1 MAARAAG
8 KKAAPK
14 KKTAEDEK
22 KYLCP
27 YCMKEKKKSEF
38 YVCTDPRVLTG
49 ITSMCKDCVKK
60 IALSWDEN
68 RQEFGA
74 CTKKSVMEALEY
86 IDRPFL
92 ENLWNSSY
100 AEWADDKSQH
110 RRTTI
115 WDCYIKNVS
124 LVNYRGMRWRDGDI
138 FQTYVEDAKQVAA
151 LEDGNRDMAQTLINS
166 QEVDNECEK
175 NRKDVIRLLGYDPFE
190 GEKIEDQPLLYSQLI
205 GYLDSGGDTSDD
217 IMRTSSAITIVR
229 GFSQQ
234 AKIDDKIAK
243 AMANSN
249 ANTSELK
256 TLLDAKKNLSA
267 TISQLAEQSCLS
279 LKHNKNASKGE
290 NTWTG
295 KIKKLK
301 DIDLREAEVNGFD
314 IGTCRGMQQVL
325 EISDASILKQLRLDE
340 SEWSDMVAEMR
351 VDNQQLRI
359 ERDNYKEINRIL
371 LQENLDLKDF
381 LEEHGITIDLNLR
394 DLKSIYSVFANKDE
408 EIENSDED
416 SEYDEDLEASNGIL
430 EEMSDEVES
439 DGDSDE

>member
-1 MAARAAG
+1 MAARNAGRKVAA
-8 KKAAPK
+8 
-14 KKTAEDEK
+14 KKTAADEK

-27 YCMKEKKKSEF
+27 YCLKEKKKSEF
-38 YVCTDPRVLTG
+38 YVSTDPKVLTG

-60 IALSWDEN
+60 IALSWDDN

-74 CTKKSVMEALEY
+74 CTKKSVMDALEY

-92 ENLWNSSY
+92 SNLWDSSY
-100 AEWADDKSQH
+100 AEWANQDAKI

-124 LVNYRGMRWRDGDI
+124 MINYRGMRWRDGDI
-138 FQTYVEDAKQVAA
+138 FNTFVEDAKQVAA
-151 LEDGNRDMAQTLINS
+151 LENGDKGSAPTLVAG
-166 QEVDNECEK
+166 QEVNDEFDK

-205 GYLDSGGDTSDD
+205 GYLDAGGDGNDD
-217 IMRTSSAITIVR
+217 MMRTSSAITIVR
-229 GFSQQ
+229 GFLQQ
-234 AKIDDKIAK
+234 AKLDDKLAK
-243 AMANSN
+243 VMANTN
-249 ANTSELK
+249 ANASEMK
-256 TLLDAKKNLSA
+256 TLLDAKKNISA

-325 EISDASILKQLRLDE
+325 EISDASILKQLALDE
-340 SEWSDMVAEMR
+340 SEWSDMVAEQR
-351 VDNQQLRI
+351 KTITDLQ
-359 ERDNYKEINRIL
+359 EKRDVYREINRVL
-371 LQENLDLKDF
+371 LRENLDLRDT
-381 LEEHGITIDLNLR
+381 LEENGLLDIENLH
-394 DLKSIYSVFANKDE
+394 DLKELFSPLGEAVAQDNEEDE
-408 EIENSDED
+408 NED
-416 SEYDEDLEASNGIL
+416 GE
-430 EEMSDEVES
+430 
-439 DGDSDE
+439 

>member
-1 MAARAAG
+1 MARSAG
-8 KKAAPK
+8 KKTTST
-14 KKTAEDEK
+14 KKTTDEQ

-27 YCMKEKKKSEF
+27 YCLKEKKKSEF
-38 YVCTDPRVLTG
+38 YVSTDPKVLTG

-60 IALSWDEN
+60 IALAWDDN
-68 RQEFGA
+68 RQDFGV

-92 ENLWNSSY
+92 DKLWDSSY
-100 AEWADDKSQH
+100 NEWANQGTQV

-115 WDCYIKNVS
+115 WDAYIKNVAM
-124 LVNYRGMRWRDGDI
+124 VQYRGLRWRDGDI
-138 FQTYVEDAKQVAA
+138 FNTYIEDAKQIAA
-151 LEDGNRDMAQTLINS
+151 LEMGNKDAAQTLLLS
-166 QEVDNECEK
+166 KEVDGEVEK

-190 GEKIEDQPLLYSQLI
+190 GEKLEDQPLLYSQLI
-205 GYLDSGGDTSDD
+205 GYLDSGGDGNEDM
-217 IMRTSSAITIVR
+217 MRTSSAITIVR

-243 AMANSN
+243 AMANTN
-249 ANTSELK
+249 INPSELK

-301 DIDLREAEVNGFD
+301 DMDLRDAEVNGFD

-325 EISDASILKQLRLDE
+325 EISDASIMKQLALDE
-340 SEWSDMVAEMR
+340 SEWSDMVAEQR
-351 VDNQQLRI
+351 KTIVDLQKQ
-359 ERDNYKEINRIL
+359 RDVYREVNRIL
-371 LQENLDLKDF
+371 LRENLDLRDT
-381 LEEHGITIDLNLR
+381 LEENSLLDKSNLK
-394 DLKSIYSVFANKDE
+394 DLKELFSPLGETTTQEEDENNDE
-408 EIENSDED
+408 E
-416 SEYDEDLEASNGIL
+416 
-430 EEMSDEVES
+430 
-439 DGDSDE
+439 

>member
-1 MAARAAG
+1 MGRPAG
-8 KKAAPK
+8 RKTAPA
-14 KKTAEDEK
+14 KKTAADDK

-27 YCMKEKKKSEF
+27 YCNKEKKKTEF
-38 YVCTDPRVLTG
+38 YVSTDPRVLTG
-49 ITSMCKDCVKK
+49 ITSMCKDCVRK
-60 IALSWDEN
+60 IALSWDDN

-74 CTKKSVMEALEY
+74 CTKKSVMDALEY

-100 AEWADDKSQH
+100 AEWANDKSQI

-115 WDCYIKNVS
+115 WDCYIKNIGMVQ
-124 LVNYRGMRWRDGDI
+124 YRGMRWRDGDV

-151 LEDGNRDMAQTLINS
+151 LESGNDNEAKTILNS
-166 QEVDNECEK
+166 QEVNNEFEQ

-205 GYLDSGGDTSDD
+205 GYLDLGGDSNDD
-217 IMRTSSAITIVR
+217 MMRTSSAITIVI

-234 AKIDDKIAK
+234 AKIDDKLAK
-243 AMANSN
+243 AMANSSVN
-249 ANTSELK
+249 ASELK

-301 DIDLREAEVNGFD
+301 DIDLRDAEVNGFD

-325 EISDASILKQLRLDE
+325 EISDASILKQLALDE
-340 SEWSDMVAEMR
+340 SEWSDMVAEQRKVIADLQEKRDVYREVNR
-351 VDNQQLRI
+351 VLLR
-359 ERDNYKEINRIL
+359 
-371 LQENLDLKDF
+371 ENLDLRDT
-381 LEEHGITIDLNLR
+381 LEENNLLYTANLHNLKDLFSPLGET
-394 DLKSIYSVFANKDE
+394 VTQE
-408 EIENSDED
+408 DED
-416 SEYDEDLEASNGIL
+416 EDE
-430 EEMSDEVES
+430 
-439 DGDSDE
+439 